1 MAQSLGVVHVFV
13 FGKPPEDGLPQQPDQ
28 RMTAILAGAYVGELV
43 ARYGAETE
51 DIVKFTIGQQSRIGG
66 NNGAKN
72 WSISRRSKSS
82 LRTPSADSPVGFPM
96 TASRDLD

>member
-28 RMTAILAGAYVGELV
+28 RMTPVLAGACIGEQV

-66 NNGAKN
+66 NNGAAKLQHQPAVEIEPEN
-72 WSISRRSKSS
+72 AI
-82 LRTPSADSPVGFPM
+82 G
-96 TASRDLD
+96 